1 MHAYQLTSNPNG
13 IPALD
18 VALDVALGVV
28 LDALDQGALTFYRPF
43 DLFLSCSDNLMP
55 RIPTET
61 HLSMSSRTSGRHG
74 LTVKELEA
82 MIGKS
87 NRIYE
92 ILNHKRSLT
101 LKEHTLFSFSV
112 PCRHLPPSH
121 GIDVF
126 CLTTRNKHHEK
137 HH

>member
-1 MHAYQLTSNPNG
+1 MHAYQLTSNPDG
-13 IPALD
+13 IPALG
-18 VALDVALGVV
+18 VALGVV
-28 LDALDQGALTFYRPF
+28 LDALDQGALTFYRSF
-43 DLFLSCSDNLMP
+43 DFFLSCTDSPVMP
-55 RIPTET
+55 RIPTEA
-61 HLSMSSRTSGRHG
+61 HLSMSSRTSGRQG

-101 LKEHTLFSFSV
+101 LKEHTLFGFSV
-112 PCRHLPPSH
+112 PCQHLSPSH

-126 CLTTRNKHHEK
+126 CLTTRNKDHEK
-137 HH
+137 YH